1 MAEITLTTAQRRTV
15 TALVNAYQAGD
26 SPVRAK
32 TLAAE
37 FGLETESV
45 RRQMGNL
52 RELDLV
58 ESVRGPKGGYR
69 PTDAA
74 YSAIDRRAD
83 DDPEPSVLARDFE
96 RTDAIVDEVR
106 FTNVH
111 HPERCRAQLRF
122 QQSVQPFD
130 EGETIAVGIG
140 PGTDLLL
147 AGVIDAVQPT
157 DNVLIVDV
165 ARLETPESE
174 SARDARNSRAPPLR
188 DSTSAG
194 D

>member
-15 TALVNAYQAGD
+15 TALVNEHQSRD

-32 TLAAE
+32 TIAAE
-37 FGLETESV
+37 LGLETESV
-45 RRQMGNL
+45 RRQMGHL

-58 ESVRGPKGGYR
+58 EGVRGPKGGYR

-74 YSAIDRRAD
+74 YSVLDRRPD

-96 RTDAIVDEVR
+96 RTDAVVDEVR

-111 HPERCRAQLRF
+111 HPELCRAHLRF
-122 QQSVQPFD
+122 QQSVQTFD
-130 EGETIAVGIG
+130 EGDPIAIGIS
-140 PGTDLLL
+140 PGTELLL
-147 AGVIDAVQPT
+147 AGVIDAIQPT

-165 ARLETPESE
+165 ARLETPQSD
-174 SARDARNSRAPPLR
+174 SNRDARNRHPSPLR
-188 DSTSAG
+188 ESTFAG

>member
-1 MAEITLTTAQRRTV
+1 MAEITLTTAQRRAV
-15 TALVNAYQAGD
+15 TALVNEYQSSDA
-26 SPVRAK
+26 PVQAK
-32 TLAAE
+32 TIAAE
-37 FGLETESV
+37 LGLETESV
-45 RRQMGNL
+45 RRQMGHL

-58 ESVRGPKGGYR
+58 EGVQGPKGGYR

-74 YSAIDRRAD
+74 YSALDRQPD

-122 QQSVQPFD
+122 QQSVQTFD
-130 EGETIAVGIG
+130 AGDAIAVGIG
-140 PGTDLLL
+140 SGTDLLL

-157 DNVLIVDV
+157 DNVLIVDI
-165 ARLETPESE
+165 ARLETPAS
-174 SARDARNSRAPPLR
+174 
-188 DSTSAG
+188 
-194 D
+194 